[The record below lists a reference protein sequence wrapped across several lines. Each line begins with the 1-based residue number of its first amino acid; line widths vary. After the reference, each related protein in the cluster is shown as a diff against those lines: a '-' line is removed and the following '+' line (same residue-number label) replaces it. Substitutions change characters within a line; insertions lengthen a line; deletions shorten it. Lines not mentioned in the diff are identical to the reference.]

1 MNQHRRNVPASK
13 KGKKLRLFNA
23 ALLTLVSLVSGLLIF
38 SIFKNNVLAFHHLNL
53 ILSALLAAVI
63 LLAAFFVWKNKFKV
77 LTTLLLLVTLL
88 VSSGVMYGVKE
99 LMDLSRGVNSTSNYS
114 EIEMAVY
121 VRADSDKSD
130 VTQLKKL
137 TAPTENGDKDNVAAL
152 LDHIKKTKKT
162 ELTVENSS
170 SYIAAYKALINQETE
185 AIALNSSFGDML
197 ASHDADYASKIKKIY
212 TYKIT
217 RQVET
222 GKRRDDANA
231 DVFNIYVSGID
242 TYGSISSV
250 SRSDVNIIMTVNR
263 KT

>member
-23 ALLTLVSLVSGLLIF
+23 ALLTLVSLVSGLLVF

-88 VSSGVMYGVKE
+88 VSSGAMYGVKE

-121 VRADSDKSD
+121 VRTDSDKSD

-137 TAPTENGDKDNVAAL
+137 TAPTENGDKDNV
-152 LDHIKKTKKT
+152 TC
-162 ELTVENSS
+162 SG
-170 SYIAAYKALINQETE
+170 
-185 AIALNSSFGDML
+185 SFG
-197 ASHDADYASKIKKIY
+197 SHQED
-212 TYKIT
+212 
-217 RQVET
+217 
-222 GKRRDDANA
+222 
-231 DVFNIYVSGID
+231 
-242 TYGSISSV
+242 
-250 SRSDVNIIMTVNR
+250 
-263 KT
+263 